1 MPARTI
7 THTREYELFCQGRL
21 ANPYPLYHE
30 LLSDAPVHW
39 CEPWGCWVVT
49 RYDDVRQAHANL
61 HLSSDKPRAKM
72 SVLPELLRSKVDAL
86 GQHLSKWVSHS
97 DPPDHTRLLGLVN
110 QAFTPRSI
118 QAMRSRISTI
128 ANELIDTVE
137 PRGRMDLIG
146 DFAYPMPVTVVCE
159 LLGIPAEDRAQ
170 FGVWIEDIVAFL
182 DGPASQLAEV
192 AEQSLSGLTDLTEYF
207 DQIISRKRA
216 EPGDDL
222 ISTLLGIEEAGDRLT
237 DEELLAMCVQ
247 MLVAGN
253 DTTTGLIGNG
263 IFALLQNGEEM
274 ERLSAHPEMIKS
286 AVEEFLRYESP
297 GPRNTRIATEDMEI
311 GGLRVREGQTVAL
324 MVGAANRDPMQFPD
338 PDRLDIGRS
347 PNKHL
352 AFGWGVHFC
361 LGAPLARL
369 EGQIAVSSILR
380 RLPGL
385 RLADEQIADH
395 PPWRHSS
402 GLRLLDSLPVEFGV

>member
-72 SVLPELLRSKVDAL
+72 SVLPELLRSKVDAWGSICPNGYRTVIRRTTRVCWA
-86 GQHLSKWVSHS
+86 GQPSVH
-97 DPPDHTRLLGLVN
+97 
-110 QAFTPRSI
+110 PRSI
-118 QAMRSRISTI
+118 QAMRSRISTV

-170 FGVWIEDIVAFL
+170 FGCGSRTSWPSSTVRRRSF
-182 DGPASQLAEV
+182 AEV

-237 DEELLAMCVQ
+237 MRNCWPCAFRCS
-247 MLVAGN
+247 
-253 DTTTGLIGNG
+253 
-263 IFALLQNGEEM
+263 LQ
-274 ERLSAHPEMIKS
+274 ERHNNRFDRQRHLRAAPEW
-286 AVEEFLRYESP
+286 
-297 GPRNTRIATEDMEI
+297 
-311 GGLRVREGQTVAL
+311 GGD
-324 MVGAANRDPMQFPD
+324 GAIECTSRDDQ
-338 PDRLDIGRS
+338 IGR
-347 PNKHL
+347 
-352 AFGWGVHFC
+352 
-361 LGAPLARL
+361 
-369 EGQIAVSSILR
+369 
-380 RLPGL
+380 
-385 RLADEQIADH
+385 
-395 PPWRHSS
+395 
-402 GLRLLDSLPVEFGV
+402 